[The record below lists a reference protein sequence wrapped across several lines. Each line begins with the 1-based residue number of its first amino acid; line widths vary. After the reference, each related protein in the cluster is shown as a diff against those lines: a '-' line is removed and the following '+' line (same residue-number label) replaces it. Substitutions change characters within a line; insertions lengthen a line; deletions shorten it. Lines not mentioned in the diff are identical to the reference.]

1 VPICRVSNPASCP
14 LCLCGESPFSLPT
27 SAHVRIVPLVT
38 RAGRVCIAML
48 LLFACRALAF
58 DWTLIKYDGHDY
70 VPLEDVAKFYSFTG
84 VDYSSDAVNLTGATL
99 RMQGEVNSRDLYLN
113 GLKFILSFPIIRVDD
128 RILLSRMD
136 LSKLVE
142 PVLRPAKISGA
153 PVRTVVLDAGH
164 GGFDQGARG
173 LLGNEKD
180 FALDVVLRARDLL
193 LQAGYNVRLT
203 RSADVFVPLE
213 DRAAFANRQ
222 SKSIFVSVHF
232 NSGAREDATGIETY
246 SLAPRGVPSTNDTIV
261 SLADFQPCLGNMR
274 DAENIALA
282 TAMHTALITKLGVN
296 DRGIKRAR
304 FIVLRDINIP
314 GVLLEG
320 GFLSNAQDQV
330 RIATTVYRQILAQA
344 IVQGV
349 TSYNRA
355 LRRSMASEEL
365 MVKRGDNPKQTAPD
379 GGASVW
385 DPLRPNVY
393 TLPEDGQK

>member
-1 VPICRVSNPASCP
+1 V
-14 LCLCGESPFSLPT
+14 LLSLGY
-27 SAHVRIVPLVT
+27 SAV
-38 RAGRVCIAML
+38 
-48 LLFACRALAF
+48 AF
-58 DWTLIKYDGHDY
+58 DWTLIKHDGRDY
-70 VPLEDVAKFYSFTG
+70 VPVEDVAKFYSFTK
-84 VDYSSDAVNLTGATL
+84 VDFSNDGVNLAGATL
-99 RMQGEVNSRDLYLN
+99 RVQGGANLRELYLN
-113 GLKFILSFPIIRVDD
+113 GLKFILSFPIIKVDD
-128 RILLSRMD
+128 RLLLSRMD
-136 LSKLVE
+136 LSKLIE

-193 LQAGYNVRLT
+193 LKAGYNVRLT

-222 SKSIFVSVHF
+222 SNSIFVSVHF
-232 NSGAREDATGIETY
+232 NSGAREDAAGIETF
-246 SLAPRGVPSTNDTIV
+246 SLAPRGVPSTNDAIG
-261 SLADFQPCLGNMR
+261 SLTDFQECLGNLR

-282 TAMHTALITKLGVN
+282 TAMHAALITKLGAN

-314 GVLLEG
+314 GVLIEG
-320 GFLSNAQDQV
+320 GFLSNAQDRV
-330 RIATTVYRQILAQA
+330 RVATPIYRQILAQA

-355 LRRSMASEEL
+355 LWRGTSSEQL
-365 MVKRGDNPKQTAPD
+365 MVKRGDNSAQTSPD

-393 TLPEDGQK
+393 TLPEDGKK